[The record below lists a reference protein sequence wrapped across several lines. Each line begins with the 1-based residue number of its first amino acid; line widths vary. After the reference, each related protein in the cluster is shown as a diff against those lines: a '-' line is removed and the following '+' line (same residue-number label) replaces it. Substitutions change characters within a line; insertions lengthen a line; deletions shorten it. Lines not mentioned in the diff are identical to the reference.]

1 MTQGIKDVKK
11 RFVLA
16 AAMTF
21 AMATSVQAAY
31 RDNGGTQWPTL
42 FGADKA
48 ECAGKHAVAKESGA
62 PVMTFDSINFAY
74 KSTTVSG
81 SKTELNAAKKAIK
94 RSGGANFVVVGHT
107 DSKGSAAYNQT
118 LSEQRAQAVVNWLVE
133 NGVNADQL
141 TAKGAGESK
150 PIASNDTAEGRAQNR
165 RVELHQAN

>member
-1 MTQGIKDVKK
+1 MKK
-11 RFVLA
+11 RIALA

-21 AMATSVQAAY
+21 AMATSAQAAY
-31 RDNGGTQWPTL
+31 RDNGGVQWPTL
-42 FGADKA
+42 FGADKT
-48 ECAGKHAVAKESGA
+48 ECAGKTAAAAPAAKDPAA

-81 SKTELNAAKKAIK
+81 SKSELKAAKKAIK